1 MRELEYNESNYDNQ
15 LITSQ
20 TNNILLKVDNSWNFI
35 NKPAESYNWDVRT
48 NYNAEVIF
56 GGTQTVSAEVFED
69 IDNSESNP
77 DRSSPQFLQSP
88 AVTFNSNFVNQKISL
103 QDTFGQL
110 EENQVAITQS
120 PNAENSA
127 SYSYNEGEFNDN
139 ISYKVGEIKANGV
152 GKVENNK
159 IGVNVGIEGALG
171 HASGTTG
178 RIGSKDFNVSG
189 SIDSK
194 VGAFELGASANFN
207 GAKGASLK
215 GGAEA
220 YAIKGEYGLEFQ
232 VFGTKFSIKYTAIG
246 GGVGGAYDIMVT
258 PTKVRLKGEAAALL
272 GGGMSIEVET
282 NPQ

>member
-1 MRELEYNESNYDNQ
+1 MRELESNYDNQ

-35 NKPAESYNWDVRT
+35 NKPAESYSWNVQT
-48 NYNAEVIF
+48 NYNAEVII
-56 GGTQTVSAEVFED
+56 GGTEAVSAEVLED
-69 IDNSESNP
+69 NDNFANNT
-77 DRSSPQFLQSP
+77 DRSSPQFLPSP
-88 AVTFNSNFVNQKISL
+88 SVTFNSNFSNQKISL

-110 EENQVAITQS
+110 EQNQVAITQS
-120 PNAENSA
+120 SNGENSA
-127 SYSYNEGEFNDN
+127 SYSYNEGEINDN

-189 SIDSK
+189 NIDSK

-207 GAKGASLK
+207 GAKGASI
-215 GGAEA
+215 GGIAEA

-232 VFGTKFSIKYTAIG
+232 VFGTKFNVKYTAIG
-246 GGVGGAYDIMVT
+246 GGVGGAYNIVVT
-258 PTKVRLKGEAAALL
+258 PTKVRLKGEVAALL
-272 GGGMSIEVET
+272 GGGISIEAEA